1 MSPPATEGIGPRW
14 IATGLRHVLFVVA
27 AAAAL
32 TAMLFAVASLPEP
45 DRNPHS
51 PEFGWLRSEWA
62 LSFAIATVLLGA
74 AIALSSGRVRF
85 GLIGLLLVTWASGI
99 EPAIEYYRE
108 RIVPNL
114 CGSTMECRWTI
125 RSH

>member
-1 MSPPATEGIGPRW
+1 MKAPATQGMGPRW
-14 IATGLRHVLFVVA
+14 IMTGLRRLMFVLA
-27 AAAAL
+27 TAAAL
-32 TAMLFAVASLPEP
+32 IAMLFAVASLPEP

-108 RIVPNL
+108 RIVPSL
-114 CGSTMECRWTI
+114 CAPAVECRWTI